1 MKEYLIE
8 LVRSTQN
15 PLQARNLLQPIIPRG
30 YAKGRDLY
38 DLLWYLS
45 DPEWPQPNL
54 ALLTNALSQTGWQ
67 GSLPTSENWRSL
79 IYDRLK
85 ALDWKTALADVRPF
99 LEKPGEIEL
108 LTLENLSRL
117 LLNAPPR

>member
-1 MKEYLIE
+1 
-8 LVRSTQN
+8 
-15 PLQARNLLQPIIPRG
+15 
-30 YAKGRDLY
+30 
-38 DLLWYLS
+38 LS
-45 DPEWPQPNL
+45 EPDWPQPNL

-67 GSLPTSENWRSL
+67 GSLPTPENWWSL

>member
-1 MKEYLIE
+1 
-8 LVRSTQN
+8 
-15 PLQARNLLQPIIPRG
+15 
-30 YAKGRDLY
+30 
-38 DLLWYLS
+38 LS
-45 DPEWPQPNL
+45 EPDWPQPNL